1 MNIPNMTIEELIAEG
16 QKLQT
21 SKLKSAKDNT
31 RYHTWT
37 NNCMTHLEQ
46 IKFSQQRRNL
56 FLTYALNHKFEP
68 MIGMLLSIRD
78 NGKEN
83 QELVGNSDQSK
94 DVVTI
99 SDNQQLAVANR
110 DHKSV
115 DIKSMIRNIR
125 GQQVMLDFELAM
137 LYGVETKV
145 LNQAVKRNIN
155 RFPDDFMFQLTK
167 EELESLRSQIMTS
180 KSIEKQQDTS
190 WKSQIVTS
198 NPSNNDGAEILT
210 SQNAT
215 SNFAKMGL
223 RRPPYAFTR
232 NGIGML
238 SSVLRSET
246 AVGVNILIMRAFT
259 TIPQIVNQNV
269 QIVQRIFNIE
279 QHQMETDEKI
289 ELILD
294 KIEEIAP
301 KQLPEQ
307 IFQTGCVWDAWS
319 YVSELVR
326 SAKQRI
332 VLIDNFVDDR
342 VLSLLD
348 KRADGVSA
356 TIHSRYFEQ
365 FLTDLKKHNEQ
376 YPAIEFVQLPHRNH
390 DRFLIID
397 EEVYFLGT
405 SLKDIGTSLC
415 AIKKMEVSPDRLLEF
430 LK

>member
-1 MNIPNMTIEELIAEG
+1 MTIDDLIAEG
-16 QKLQT
+16 QKLQS

-37 NNCMTHLEQ
+37 NNCMTYLEQ

-83 QELVGNSDQSK
+83 REPVANSDQSK
-94 DVVTI
+94 DVITI

-115 DIKSMIRNIR
+115 DIKSMIRTIR

-167 EELESLRSQIMTS
+167 DELESLRSQIVTFNS
-180 KSIEKQQDTS
+180 LENQQDIN
-190 WKSQIVTS
+190 WKSQIV
-198 NPSNNDGAEILT
+198 
-210 SQNAT
+210 T

-259 TIPQIVNQNV
+259 SIPQIVNQNV
-269 QIVQRIFNIE
+269 QMVQRIFNIE

-307 IFQTGCVWDAWS
+307 IFQTGCVWDAWT
-319 YVSELVR
+319 YVSDLVR
-326 SAKQRI
+326 NAKKRI

-365 FLTDLKKHNEQ
+365 FQTDLKKHNEQ
-376 YPAIEFVQLPHRNH
+376 YPAIEFVQLPHKNH
-390 DRFLIID
+390 DRFLVID
-397 EEVYFLGT
+397 DKVYFMGA
-405 SLKDIGTSLC
+405 SLKDMGAGLC
-415 AIKKMEVSPDRLLEF
+415 AVTEMLASPETILELL
-430 LK
+430 K